1 MTTTKQSARYDA
13 ETIYRAKILDLIIT
27 GKITQ
32 IQAGRELGL
41 KSDRQVRNLLFK
53 YIQGGQ
59 TVKSL
64 QRKRQGVPWNK
75 LSSIVRDKVKEIKK
89 RNENFTNPHIAEIAK
104 QELKDKHNL
113 TIKLNRST
121 VRNILLE
128 TPDYKP
134 AVIRFRPAKRFE
146 MANIGEL
153 LQMDTT
159 SSRKWFYYFNGEL
172 ICCVA
177 IIDDH
182 SRKILSAHLFFYDD
196 VYNNMLVLREVIEQ
210 YGVFETLYVDN
221 DSKFKFNEQNFY
233 RKQRIRIWLQKQS
246 EIITRIKLALIELDV
261 TLINH
266 RPGNPRGKG
275 KIEKWN
281 QFLQSWFCQEH
292 QFDKCSLEQLDDKLQ
307 EWIKWYNNRPHEGIN
322 KQTPNQRW
330 DKAIKERRTKIRRLP
345 KNINLDDIFCLIEEK
360 ALRKDNIFMY
370 QGRFYDLYKNRRSIT
385 RKARVILHIHPERK
399 IRAFYKGEFVQE
411 IKLRDK
417 N

>member
-1 MTTTKQSARYDA
+1 MIIKKQSVERDA
-13 ETIYRAKILDLIIT
+13 ETIYRAKILDFVIT
-27 GKITQ
+27 GKVTQ
-32 IQAGRELGL
+32 IQAARELGL

-59 TVKSL
+59 TIKSL
-64 QRKRQGVPWNK
+64 KRARQGVPWNK
-75 LSSIVRDKVKEIKK
+75 LSSVIRDKVKEIKK
-89 RNENFTNPHIAEIAK
+89 RNTNFTNPHIAEIAK
-104 QELKDKHNL
+104 RELKDQHNL
-113 TIKLNRST
+113 TIKFNRST

-146 MANIGEL
+146 MKNIGEL

-159 SSRKWFYYFNGEL
+159 SSRRWFYYFGGKL

-177 IIDDH
+177 VLDDH
-182 SRKILSAHLFFYDD
+182 SRKILSAHLFFHDD
-196 VYNNMLVLREVIEQ
+196 VYSNMLVLREVIEQ

-221 DSKFKFNEQNFY
+221 DSKFKFNEQNVY

-246 EIITRIKLALIELDV
+246 EIITRIKLALIKLDIV
-261 TLINH
+261 LINH

-292 QFDKCSLEQLDDKLQ
+292 QFDQCSLEQLDDEFQ
-307 EWIKWYNNRPHEGIN
+307 AWIKWYNNRKHEGIN

-330 DKAIKERRTKIRRLP
+330 NKAIEEKRVKLRILP
-345 KNINLDDIFCLIEEK
+345 KNINLDDIFCMTEEK
-360 ALRKDNIFMY
+360 ALRKDNTFMY
-370 QGRFYDLYKNRRSIT
+370 QGKFYDLYKNRRSIT
-385 RKARVILHIHPERK
+385 RKARVVLHVHPRKK
-399 IRAFYKGEFVQE
+399 IRVFYKGEFVQE
-411 IKLRDK
+411 IKLQVK